1 MADEP
6 KPLTAAEHE
15 LGAAI
20 YIHGP
25 FDVHRRAEAFAVVPH
40 VVRRLRGAGY
50 EIREIAKDEDRMH
63 EPVASELDIEMVEQ
77 LRALRRGVPTPE
89 GDRRSA
95 PPPSAHGGAPPVIPP
110 AGVYGNKVL
119 EDGDTKASKV
129 GVFRSE
135 SGGTW
140 FSVEGTSSFNRTMV
154 DKNWTFMGWLE
165 LRSVP

>member
-20 YIHGP
+20 YISMP
-25 FDVHRRAEAFAVVPH
+25 FKVHQREAAFAVVPRI
-40 VVRRLRGAGY
+40 VRLLKWAGY
-50 EIREIAKDEDRMH
+50 EIREIAKDE
-63 EPVASELDIEMVEQ
+63 PVASELDIEMTEM
-77 LRALRRGVPTPE
+77 LKGRHP
-89 GDRRSA
+89 A

-165 LRSVP
+165 LKSA